1 MNQIN
6 SPPGQNGT
14 PFVPKRTPDDKP
26 RITLEE
32 RKILREIVKRVHG
45 MYLPPDWLTV
55 KELDKMIDQ
64 ILTGETMEAYLNAA
78 TRMGFRHK
86 IIVSG

>member
-1 MNQIN
+1 
-6 SPPGQNGT
+6 
-14 PFVPKRTPDDKP
+14 
-26 RITLEE
+26 
-32 RKILREIVKRVHG
+32 